1 MGIFGNKDKALP
13 SLFETDELEQDAPAV
28 DYNSALDWLTGL
40 SDEDYKKVCT
50 VAEIYRKAQAEAAEA
65 LGIEN
70 TPTTFITVP
79 VDETVQTM
87 DGKQY
92 QVGGET
98 ILDDDEDADIAA
110 ILDEPEFLETD
121 TKNKKSKQIEVDGK

>member
-13 SLFETDELEQDAPAV
+13 SVFMDDELEPEAPAV

-50 VAEIYRKAQAEAAEA
+50 VAEIYRKAQSDAAEA
-65 LGIEN
+65 LGVEN
-70 TPTTFITVP
+70 TPTTFITAP

-87 DGKQY
+87 DGKVY
-92 QVGGET
+92 PVDGAT

>member
-13 SLFETDELEQDAPAV
+13 SLFRDDELEPQAVAV

-50 VAEIYRKAQAEAAEA
+50 VAEIYRKAQADAAEA
-65 LGIEN
+65 LGVEN

-87 DGKQY
+87 DGKVY
-92 QVGGET
+92 PVDGAT

-110 ILDEPEFLETD
+110 ILDEPEFIQTD
-121 TKNKKSKQIEVDGK
+121 EKTNKKTAGK